1 MKVATNAYIIYS
13 VHLSSSISGDSSG
26 HSRSRLS
33 FSLLNFRT
41 SVFLFEPPSA
51 ILSVLC
57 PWVLMTVI
65 QYRQLCAHILSPQDL
80 KCLHKKDGVITRY
93 DLFPNNDMP
102 KVLLVQCSIEV
113 VEPRRGGAE

>member
-1 MKVATNAYIIYS
+1 MYNLLCTFIFLYFRGLFRPFKVKMEI
-13 VHLSSSISGDSSG
+13 L
-26 HSRSRLS
+26 
-33 FSLLNFRT
+33 FLLNFRT

-65 QYRQLCAHILSPQDL
+65 QYGQLCAHILSPQDL